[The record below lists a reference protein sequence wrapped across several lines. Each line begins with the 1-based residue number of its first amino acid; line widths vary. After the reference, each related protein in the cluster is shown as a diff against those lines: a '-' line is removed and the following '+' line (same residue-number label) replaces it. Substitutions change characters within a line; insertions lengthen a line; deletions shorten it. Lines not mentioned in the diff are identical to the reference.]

1 MPNQSH
7 TEPSRR
13 TSRRPRRNL
22 VAFMLAAGLGITLA
36 ACGGDPESA
45 DAASATQTAS
55 NGDVFND
62 ADVAFATDM
71 IQHHAQALVMV
82 DMTAGRKLD
91 PEMQELTEQI
101 RATQGREIE
110 TMTDWLTAWNK
121 EVPETVRDHG
131 NAGHG
136 MGDSDDNEMPGMMPA
151 EDLDALQHSG
161 RPEFED
167 MWLAMMIEHHEGAI
181 EMAKE
186 EIERGTFEDAVAMAE
201 NIVSSQQR
209 EIDEMEKW
217 LG

>member
-1 MPNQSH
+1 MPTHSH

-22 VAFMLAAGLGITLA
+22 LAFMLAAGLGITLA
-36 ACGGDPESA
+36 ACGGDPEST

-91 PEMQELTEQI
+91 PEVQELTEQI
-101 RATQGREIE
+101 RAAQSLEIE
-110 TMTDWLTAWNK
+110 TMTDWLTAWDK

-136 MGDSDDNEMPGMMPA
+136 MSGSDDSEMPGMMPA
-151 EDLDALQHSG
+151 EDMDALRHAG
-161 RPEFED
+161 WAEFQD

-186 EIERGTFEDAVAMAE
+186 EIEHGTFEDAVAMAE
-201 NIVSSQQR
+201 NIVSSQQQ
-209 EIDEMEKW
+209 EIEQMEKW